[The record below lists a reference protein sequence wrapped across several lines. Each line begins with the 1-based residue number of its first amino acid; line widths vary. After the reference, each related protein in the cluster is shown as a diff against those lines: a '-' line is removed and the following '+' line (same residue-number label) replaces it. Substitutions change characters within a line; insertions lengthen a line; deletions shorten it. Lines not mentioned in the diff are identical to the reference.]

1 MRLRLFRLM
10 ILSAAL
16 CMGLGLAAN
25 VDVQPCLMKPAHL
38 EMRLHN
44 RGLTWLP
51 GEDFD
56 GTCDEVPVKKWAR
69 SPAGAGDLFVHA
81 DGPSGS
87 GRFWNVTIGVAGR
100 HESKPARGVCFKTS
114 TIGWRTLQQY
124 KKTPLPWLDDLDKK
138 GKAELIVWESF
149 ALQEDASMAEY
160 GLVAW
165 VYRLTPEGSFVIDWS
180 LSRQM
185 AREIADAYRAP
196 LDSKDLVLG
205 PLRAQAAQALEQF
218 ADERCIVRSVTSGR

>member
-1 MRLRLFRLM
+1 MLSRLISL
-10 ILSAAL
+10 LSFPAAL
-16 CMGLGLAAN
+16 WMSLGLAAN
-25 VDVQPCLMKPAHL
+25 VDVPPCLMNPTHL
-38 EMRLHN
+38 EMRMPS

-56 GTCDEVPVKKWAR
+56 GTCDEVPTNKWMR
-69 SPAGAGDLFVHA
+69 SPAGAGDLLVYA
-81 DGPSGS
+81 AGPSGS

-160 GLVAW
+160 GLLAW
-165 VYRLTPEGSFVIDWS
+165 VYGLTAEGLFVIDWS